1 MIFRIYKKYLY
12 IFIILISQNGCAYFN
27 TFYNAKVYYQEAEK
41 IRLEKE
47 SESIPITAMD
57 KYGKVIEKCQKVLN
71 EFPKSRFRMNAILL
85 MAQARYYRA
94 DYDIAIENLKEI
106 DPIENRKLFENS
118 QYWIAV
124 CKWRKGNSEVAK
136 LELIDLIANTNSK
149 EIISTSHLSLAEI
162 NKELKNNEKVIYHL
176 EQAAKFSIN
185 RNQKGLIYGKLAE
198 IAFNKKEYDV
208 ALSGYRNVISNSI
221 SKDKIENAHLKILK
235 IMRLDKDF
243 KSAEKKIKTLLLD
256 DKFKRIAGDLELEL
270 VQLYRAQGD
279 LSEIESRLESIVNT
293 YQKSSVSAE
302 AYYELG
308 KIYCSEKWD
317 LSKAKEY
324 FVQVNKEYSRSF
336 FVPMANSRI
345 KSIETYENAQKDLK
359 SHSIIKEKDI
369 EKPNENLETLNVS
382 IQAPERSIPELLYQL
397 GDLEAFSFNRYEN
410 GIDYLE
416 QVIDKHIE
424 SEFHAKS
431 FFTLAFIYDTKGDTI
446 KAKVNRKKLLDLYP
460 NSDYSKFILNK
471 NDDNEITSKLKDK
484 FVTAFSNIKSDQNK
498 SLKLFKDILRDSPKD
513 ILSPFAA
520 FNLAFHYDQ
529 ITELDSAIKYYNWI
543 ITEYPDSEQN
553 SESEKRVKELNNVL
567 TSVNS
572 QQVSD

>member
-1 MIFRIYKKYLY
+1 MIFRIYKKYIY
-12 IFIILISQNGCAYFN
+12 IFIILISQSGCAYFN

-47 SESIPITAMD
+47 GESIPITAMD
-57 KYGKVIEKCQKVLN
+57 KYGKVIEKCQKVLR
-71 EFPKSRFRMNAILL
+71 EFPKSRFKMNAILL

-106 DPIENRKLFENS
+106 DPEENKKLFENS

-136 LELIDLIANTNSK
+136 QELMDLIVNTNSK

-198 IAFNKKEYDV
+198 IAFNKEEYEV

-359 SHSIIKEKDI
+359 NHLIIKEKDL
-369 EKPNENLETLNVS
+369 EKPSENLEKLNVS
-382 IQAPERSIPELLYQL
+382 IQTPERSIPELLYQL

-416 QVIDKHIE
+416 QVIDQHIE

-431 FFTLAFIYDTKGDTI
+431 FFTLAFIYDDKGDTI
-446 KAKVNRKKLLDLYP
+446 KAKINRKKLLDLYP

-484 FVTAFSNIKSDQNK
+484 FITAISNIESDQNK
-498 SLKLFKDILRDSPKD
+498 SLKLFKDILNNSPED
-513 ILSPFAA
+513 ILSPLAA

-529 ITELDSAIKYYNWI
+529 TTELDSAIKYYNWI

-567 TSVNS
+567 TSINS
-572 QQVSD
+572 EQLSD